1 MLFLLVALLFV
12 KKGESGEGM
21 KLTKCLDPN
30 TGAIARP
37 LPLPSACKDKD
48 PVICN
53 AIFSPRVPDI
63 PNNAVA
69 TNDFYVSPNCVNA
82 TVMANAEALCPSSCA
97 VCCLT
102 PEFNCQ
108 NSAANCNAFML
119 SPDLCINPN
128 TAAAALA
135 GCPRACGLCNRPG
148 ANGQCPDTGVVN
160 CGQLLATGLNC
171 SNAFMT
177 QNCMGTCR
185 ITTCLSTTAAAS
197 ACSDSRADC
206 ARLASYCNIPPYST
220 VMVDQCKRT
229 CNLCR

>member
-69 TNDFYVSPNCVNA
+69 LVTTSIIS
-82 TVMANAEALCPSSCA
+82 LH
-97 VCCLT
+97 
-102 PEFNCQ
+102 EFDHFNFLYFI
-108 NSAANCNAFML
+108 AF
-119 SPDLCINPN
+119 PIRFIIEEN
-128 TAAAALA
+128 
-135 GCPRACGLCNRPG
+135 
-148 ANGQCPDTGVVN
+148 
-160 CGQLLATGLNC
+160 LL
-171 SNAFMT
+171 
-177 QNCMGTCR
+177 
-185 ITTCLSTTAAAS
+185 
-197 ACSDSRADC
+197 
-206 ARLASYCNIPPYST
+206 
-220 VMVDQCKRT
+220 
-229 CNLCR
+229 